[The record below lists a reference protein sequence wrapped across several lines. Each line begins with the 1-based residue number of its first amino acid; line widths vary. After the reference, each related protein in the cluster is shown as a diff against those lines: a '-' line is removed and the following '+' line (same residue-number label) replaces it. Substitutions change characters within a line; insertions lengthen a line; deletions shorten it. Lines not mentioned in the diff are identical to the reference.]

1 MKTLTRIFAAVA
13 LAGAGH
19 AFAQG
24 YPNKPVHAIISFTP
38 GSSTDIVGRV
48 VAQKLSEFWGQPVVA
63 ENRAGAGGSIGT
75 AAVAKADPDGYT
87 LLIDSSAHTITPW
100 IYAHLP
106 YDTLKDFS
114 DIAPLAGQPNVLV
127 VAPGSKMESLKDL
140 IARAKANPGKVN
152 FGSAGVGSGTHLNL
166 EKFKLMTGVDVT
178 HIPYKGTPEVV
189 TNIMS
194 GVTDCY
200 WAPIS
205 AAMSFINQGKLRAL
219 AVSSAKRSA
228 ELPNVPTAAEAGV
241 PGFDFTLWFG
251 LWGPKDMPASIVNKI
266 NADVRRALESADVKD
281 RLGKLGNATMIMTP
295 AEFTQFIHKEMQD
308 NEKVIKAAGIKP
320 Q

>member
-1 MKTLTRIFAAVA
+1 MKIIIRIFAAIA
-13 LAGAGH
+13 AAASAQ

-24 YPNKPVHAIISFTP
+24 YPNKPVHAVISFTP

-48 VAQKLSEFWGQPVVA
+48 VTQKLSEFWGQPVVA

-75 AAVAKADPDGYT
+75 AAVFRSDPDGYT

-106 YDTLKDFS
+106 YDTAKDFT
-114 DIAPLAGQPNVLV
+114 DVAPLAGQPNVLV
-127 VAPGSKMESLKDL
+127 VAPGSRYKSLKDL
-140 IARAKANPGKVN
+140 IDYAKANPGKVN

-166 EKFKLMTGVDVT
+166 EKFKLATGINVT

-189 TNIMS
+189 TNII
-194 GVTDCY
+194 GGLVDCY

-205 AAMSFINQGKLRAL
+205 AGISFINQDKLKAL
-219 AVSSAKRSA
+219 AVSGARRSGQ
-228 ELPNVPTAAEAGV
+228 LPNVPTAAEAGV

-251 LWGPKDMPASIVNKI
+251 VWGPKGMPAEVVNKI

-281 RLGKLGNATMIMTP
+281 RLAKLGNDTMIMSP
-295 AEFTQFIHKEMQD
+295 SEFSAFVRKEMQD
-308 NEKVIKAAGIKP
+308 NERVVKAAGIKP

>member
-1 MKTLTRIFAAVA
+1 MKYMMKAVAAV
-13 LAGAGH
+13 LAAVSS
-19 AFAQG
+19 AAVAQG
-24 YPNKPVHAIISFTP
+24 YPTKPVHAIISFTP

-75 AAVAKADPDGYT
+75 AVVEKSAPDGYT

-127 VAPGSKMESLKDL
+127 VAANSKITSVKDL
-140 IARAKANPGKVN
+140 IAMAKANPGKIN

-166 EKFKLMTGVDVT
+166 EKFKLATGINVT

-189 TNIMS
+189 TNIL
-194 GVTDCY
+194 GGLTDCY

-205 AAMSFINQGKLRAL
+205 AGISFIEQGKLRAL
-219 AVSSAKRSA
+219 AVSGSKRSA
-228 ELPNVPTAAEAGV
+228 QLPNVPTTAEAGV

-251 LWGPKDMPASIVNKI
+251 LWGPKGMSKDLVNKI
-266 NADVRRALESADVKD
+266 NADVRRALETSDVKD
-281 RLGKLGNATMIMTP
+281 RLSKLGNDTMIMTP
-295 AEFTQFIHKEMQD
+295 SEFTQFIRKEMQD

>member
-1 MKTLTRIFAAVA
+1 MKSMMRAAAAV
-13 LAGAGH
+13 LAAASAH

-24 YPNKPVHAIISFTP
+24 YPSKPVHAIISFTP

-48 VAQKLSEFWGQPVVA
+48 VTQKLSEFWGQPVVA

-75 AAVAKADPDGYT
+75 VAVARAAPDGYT

-106 YDTLKDFS
+106 YDTLKDFT

-127 VAPGSKMESLKDL
+127 VAPNSRYQSLKDL
-140 IARAKANPGKVN
+140 IDYAKANPGKVN
-152 FGSAGVGSGTHLNL
+152 FASAGVGSGTHFNL
-166 EKFKLMTGVDVT
+166 EELKLATGINVT

-194 GVTDCY
+194 GLVDCY

-205 AAMSFINQGKLRAL
+205 AGMSFIQQGKLRAL
-219 AVSSAKRSA
+219 AVSGAKRSA

-241 PGFDFTLWFG
+241 PGFNFTLWFG
-251 LWGPKDMPASIVNKI
+251 LWGPKGMPTEVVNKI
-266 NADVRRALESADVKD
+266 NADVRRALESPDVKD
-281 RLGKLGNATMIMTP
+281 RLSKLGNDTMIMTP
-295 AEFTQFIHKEMQD
+295 AEFSRFIRKEMQD
-308 NEKVIKAAGIKP
+308 NERVVKAAGIKP